1 MKVIIYKRFV
11 LFFFL
16 LFTLALFESRIDD
29 VTASTSPPS
38 ISIFNDSGVAFSSI
52 SINGT
57 NYLVLDSIEKLYMI
71 RYDMS
76 ANYLLTR
83 DLNFEDIESYL
94 LPDLVGSFNG
104 NGTGTF
110 FSQMSSGSGFLPIG
124 SNLDGS
130 LSSNGNFTG
139 SFLGSG
145 LRTISN
151 LTINRVN
158 TSTTTQEIGL
168 FTMIGNGSKF
178 DQLIFDNFNTIVSV
192 SGTGGVNIGFL
203 AGRVSFLN
211 GNPSNI
217 DISRIFVTGHLDLN
231 ADTLPVSRVGGLIG
245 SADEQSNIFININE
259 TIVNADIS
267 VTSQTFTSAPSHSV
281 GGFIAHLIPSGL
293 IERSAFIGT
302 ITSSVPT
309 GGLVGDAN
317 GISGPSRLLKI
328 KDSYTNSTIQS
339 NNISN
344 SIGGIVGRI
353 GAGTRG
359 LLLENSY
366 ATGDILQ
373 NHNLSKRDAAAFIGN
388 QSVSQEYTRQF
399 INSFAVMNNSSTQHK
414 AFGHNAIRMISP
426 PNGYYSIRP
435 EDTIN
440 VYVVEELPQSGVLL
454 DEARLVE
461 IVATTDIVFSTNFQE
476 SVVGSGSTAWSFED
490 GRLPLL
496 YFSGTQELM
505 PFQLFRV
512 LQNGSMQT
520 VTGVDVTFVTSTTPA
535 TLIQTIYQ
543 NSLVTAPQV
552 SREGFAF
559 VGWYTD
565 EELSTLFDFSTPVSS
580 DLTLYAKWEL
590 TTFTITFDSGPGS
603 TVNPVSGNEG
613 DVVGLPTP
621 TLQDHRFDGW
631 LNSAGQLVS
640 NPYTMTNVNETFTAK
655 WTFVTFSPITR
666 RPLEREL
673 FLLVEGGGVFEYG
686 DPIPFPSVTALERFG
701 SIESDLSGNVIID
714 GEIGEEIGRYELSFT
729 LSYNGE
735 TVVETLIYEIVDT
748 VPPVLTVSFPE
759 RIFLNQSVEPV
770 ITVSDNA
777 PGDVTVR
784 VVKDLD
790 VSRIGTQLFII
801 EAVDAS
807 GNTTQLIEEVQV
819 LFPEVRQRS
828 VQVNAQRFLFVIQ
841 EHLMDFASMVL
852 YMAQS
857 VIEPA
862 INSPQWEVFEER
874 EFVAQGPGE
883 RVYLMMMDALGNVIS
898 RESIELFWAREPQV
912 MRDQIVYP
920 DIQTSSIIPWGWI
933 GGLTLGSLT
942 IASVG
947 WFVWKRK
954 SNDSSQ

>member
-1 MKVIIYKRFV
+1 MKKLVPALGIV
-11 LFFFL
+11 L
-16 LFTLALFESRIDD
+16 LFSLIHFPEISATTSVANLEAFTSSGITFNQHGVSGPYENYFE
-29 VTASTSPPS
+29 V
-38 ISIFNDSGVAFSSI
+38 
-52 SINGT
+52 
-57 NYLVLDSIEKLYMI
+57 DSIEKLYMI
-71 RYDMS
+71 RFFRNS
-76 ANYLLTR
+76 GFILIR
-83 DLNFEDIESYL
+83 DLDFTDDSSYL
-94 LPDLVGSFNG
+94 SA
-104 NGTGTF
+104 
-110 FSQMSSGSGFLPIG
+110 GSGFLQ
-124 SNLDGS
+124 
-130 LSSNGNFTG
+130 GNFDGDTSTVG
-139 SFLGSG
+139 SIKDQLTSGRGWLPVNHGSSSSRNNFNG
-145 LRTISN
+145 DGNTISN
-151 LTINRVN
+151 LLINNPVSSNGFAGGIFYDLRGDANVSLKFENITFSGVN
-158 TSTTTQEIGL
+158 ASSSNQKFGVIAGNTAFVDYYNVQILGQLTSTYSGACD
-168 FTMIGNGSKF
+168 GS
-178 DQLIFDNFNTIVSV
+178 NW
-192 SGTGGVNIGFL
+192 
-203 AGRVSFLN
+203 AW
-211 GNPSNI
+211 
-217 DISRIFVTGHLDLN
+217 
-231 ADTLPVSRVGGLIG
+231 VGGIAG
-245 SADEQSNIFININE
+245 ISSANVNVIDTGINLEISANSCAVGGMFGQYRNGIISNSFFHG
-259 TIVNADIS
+259 TITN
-267 VTSQTFTSAPSHSV
+267 PRLRN
-281 GGFIAHLIPSGL
+281 GGFIGNLSLPSSSEPSIIKNSFSSVVIHSTNTSNGGIIGTFQSAASDFELLNVYSIGFIQGGSSSAGMIGGSQVPDLLQTKLKNSFSATVMLGNSTRQYLTQSSDFINATVHNNFVFSDIDASNRTNAFDGVSITTSGNLFLRSWHESILGSGSSSWYMLHSINDNLPYLPVLLRSGIYEPLNNQPIITSTNISNFDESGL
-293 IERSAFIGT
+293 IRTANLLDAVNFSLEPSSFTVDYISNGGSILNQEIVSNGSS
-302 ITSSVPT
+302 ITSNPQ
-309 GGLVGDAN
+309 
-317 GISGPSRLLKI
+317 
-328 KDSYTNSTIQS
+328 TI
-339 NNISN
+339 
-344 SIGGIVGRI
+344 R
-353 GAGTRG
+353 
-359 LLLENSY
+359 E
-366 ATGDILQ
+366 
-373 NHNLSKRDAAAFIGN
+373 
-388 QSVSQEYTRQF
+388 
-399 INSFAVMNNSSTQHK
+399 
-414 AFGHNAIRMISP
+414 
-426 PNGYYSIRP
+426 GYLFEGWYSDP
-435 EDTIN
+435 ELTTLYDFNT
-440 VYVVEELPQSGVLL
+440 VL
-454 DEARLVE
+454 
-461 IVATTDIVFSTNFQE
+461 TTDI
-476 SVVGSGSTAWSFED
+476 
-490 GRLPLL
+490 
-496 YFSGTQELM
+496 
-505 PFQLFRV
+505 
-512 LQNGSMQT
+512 
-520 VTGVDVTFVTSTTPA
+520 
-535 TLIQTIYQ
+535 
-543 NSLVTAPQV
+543 
-552 SREGFAF
+552 
-559 VGWYTD
+559 
-565 EELSTLFDFSTPVSS
+565 
-580 DLTLYAKWEL
+580 TLYAKWTL
-590 TTFTITFDSGPGS
+590 TTFTLSFDSGPGS
-603 TVNPVSGNEG
+603 EVSPVSGNEG
-613 DVVGLPTP
+613 QQVSLPTP

-735 TVVETLIYEIVDT
+735 TVVETLVYEIVDT